1 MFTIGLPFRGRPL
14 PRRPWKLVQTS
25 LKVKKS
31 GGRPFRAES
40 SSFGAYSARKLFPFH
55 VCTMD
60 ADGSGNKRPTEK
72 SEQKRNSI
80 QSVDCYRS
88 ICCPEILQEGY
99 FWKLNEAGRRQTA
112 LPPEKSICFFLPLA
126 NIRLCPVRCA
136 LSLCRH
142 SVRLS
147 AFLQRCSA
155 KAVALGVLSL
165 ESIVM
170 IFSLLFISSSLLS
183 ISPYFLSFS
192 YSFSPL
198 L

>member
-31 GGRPFRAES
+31 DGRPFRAES

-99 FWKLNEAGRRQTA
+99 FLKVEWSGQAANCAPSRKINLFFSTTCQYPPLSGPMCFVTLSGFSPAICFPTA
-112 LPPEKSICFFLPLA
+112 LFGKSCCAWCVVFRKHSDDFLPTFYFFFSF
-126 NIRLCPVRCA
+126 VD
-136 LSLCRH
+136 
-142 SVRLS
+142 V
-147 AFLQRCSA
+147 
-155 KAVALGVLSL
+155 
-165 ESIVM
+165 
-170 IFSLLFISSSLLS
+170 SLLLEFFI
-183 ISPYFLSFS
+183 
-192 YSFSPL
+192 
-198 L
+198 

>member
-31 GGRPFRAES
+31 DGRPFRAES

-72 SEQKRNSI
+72 S
-80 QSVDCYRS
+80 
-88 ICCPEILQEGY
+88 
-99 FWKLNEAGRRQTA
+99 
-112 LPPEKSICFFLPLA
+112 ICFFRPLA

-136 LSLCRH
+136 LSLCRD

>member
-99 FWKLNEAGRRQTA
+99 FLKVE
-112 LPPEKSICFFLPLA
+112 
-126 NIRLCPVRCA
+126 
-136 LSLCRH
+136 
-142 SVRLS
+142 
-147 AFLQRCSA
+147 
-155 KAVALGVLSL
+155 
-165 ESIVM
+165 
-170 IFSLLFISSSLLS
+170 
-183 ISPYFLSFS
+183 
-192 YSFSPL
+192 
-198 L
+198 